1 MDLRNVTLTREMMV
15 SNFYARIN
23 ITAIKM
29 LGKVCWW
36 ADPFSLALPWSVVK
50 AIDTCIMDSTKG

>member
-1 MDLRNVTLTREMMV
+1 MTLTREMMV